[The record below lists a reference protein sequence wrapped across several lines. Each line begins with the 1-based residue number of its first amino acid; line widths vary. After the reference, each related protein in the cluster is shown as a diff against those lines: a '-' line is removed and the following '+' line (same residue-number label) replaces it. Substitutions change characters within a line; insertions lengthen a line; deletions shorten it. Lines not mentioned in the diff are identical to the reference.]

1 VALCKAYHKCHN
13 HPSGALK
20 PSDSDIK
27 ITKKLKW
34 AGDSLDVK
42 VLDHLI
48 ITETKYYSFVDE
60 GIF

>member
-1 VALCKAYHKCHN
+1 M
-13 HPSGALK
+13 
-20 PSDSDIK
+20 PSDADK
-27 ITKKLKW
+27 LITKKLKL

>member
-1 VALCKAYHKCHN
+1 MCHN
-13 HPSGALK
+13 HPSGNLE
-20 PSDSDIK
+20 PSKADK
-27 ITKKLKW
+27 EITKKLKG
-34 AGDSLDVK
+34 AGESLDVK

>member
-1 VALCKAYHKCHN
+1 LQPSVADKQITAK
-13 HPSGALK
+13 
-20 PSDSDIK
+20 IK
-27 ITKKLKW
+27 Q
-34 AGDSLDVK
+34 AGESLDVK